1 MAAPAARDALLIAT
15 GRYDSPVFAQL
26 RSPSRD
32 AQELGRLLADPAI
45 GRFNVST
52 VIDGRSYEIAQR
64 VEEFFAGRDRGD
76 LLLVH
81 LSCHGLKNDDGELYF
96 AARNTNKNLLG
107 STAMSA
113 AFVHEQMRRCRAR
126 SIVLLLDCCFS
137 GAFMA
142 GAKGDV
148 GVDLQGQLS
157 GFGRAVLTATS
168 RTEYAWEGDNARRLE
183 PEPSRFTA
191 AVVDGLAT
199 GKADRDG
206 DGKIAVDELYEHV
219 YEFLRQ
225 ARVRQSPRMWAEL
238 EYRIFVA
245 DAPHRATPSAGPAS
259 GATGRAPWPK
269 RLRGNDAILHVSLT
283 LEEMAF
289 GKNSEA
295 IQVETAV
302 ACADC
307 VAVGSV
313 GDPRLVACEVCL
325 GRGAMPGDDA
335 SCETCDGSGLLTLNP
350 CPTCAGAGRRLLQ
363 RTLHPRIPAGI
374 ENGMRIRMG
383 GEGEIGPGAGRPGDL
398 YVEVVE
404 LPHRTFTRDGDDIR
418 SRIRVRRREAAAGTT
433 ASVGALDGST
443 RRIRIPAGTRDG
455 TTLRLVG
462 AGVPHLRSEGRGDH
476 LITVE
481 VSG

>member
-1 MAAPAARDALLIAT
+1 MAAAPARDALLIAT
-15 GRYDSPVFAQL
+15 GRYDSPVLAQL

-32 AQELGRLLADPAI
+32 AQELERLLADPAI
-45 GRFNVST
+45 GRFNVSK

-64 VEEFFAGRDRGD
+64 VEEFFYGRNRDD

-96 AARNTNKNLLG
+96 AATNTNKNFLG

-142 GAKGDV
+142 GAKGDD

-168 RTEYAWEGDNARRLE
+168 RTEYAWEGDNARSLE

-191 AVVDGLAT
+191 AIVNGLAT
-199 GKADRDG
+199 GNADRDG

-219 YEFLRQ
+219 YEYLRQ

-245 DAPHRATPSAGPAS
+245 DAHHRVKPPGDPA
-259 GATGRAPWPK
+259 APTLGRAPWPK
-269 RLRGNDAILHVSLT
+269 RLRGNDAVLPLNLT
-283 LEEMAF
+283 LEEIAF
-289 GKNSEA
+289 GKEKTLR
-295 IQVETAV
+295 VETAV
-302 ACADC
+302 PCGDCAT
-307 VAVGSV
+307 VGSV
-313 GDPRLVACEVCL
+313 GDPRLVACEACL
-325 GRGAMPGDDA
+325 GRGALLADDA
-335 SCETCDGSGLLTLNP
+335 FCEQCEGAGLLVLNP
-350 CPTCAGAGRRLLQ
+350 CATCAGAGRRPLV
-363 RTLHPRIPAGI
+363 RTLTVRIPAGI
-374 ENGMRIRMG
+374 ENGMRIRLG
-383 GEGEIGPGAGRPGDL
+383 GEGEVGPGAGQPGDL
-398 YVEVVE
+398 YVEAVE
-404 LPHRTFTRDGDDIR
+404 TPHPTFTREGDDIR
-418 SRIRVRRREAAAGTT
+418 SRLRLRRREASKGTI
-433 ASVGALDGST
+433 ASVATLEGGT
-443 RRIRIPAGTRDG
+443 RRIRIAPGTRDG
-455 TTLRLVG
+455 TILRLAG
-462 AGVPHLRSEGRGDH
+462 EGVPHLSAEGRGDH

-481 VSG
+481 VGS